1 MHKIKVRNL
10 KRNEVGKFDPEIAGW
25 RNPYKA
31 VIKFDDLLKLPELAH
46 YDGTDDCWILTAT
59 EYEALTSG
67 KNWLMPEK
75 SRQSI
80 LLAID
85 ALKDALA
92 EQENS

>member
-10 KRNEVGKFDPEIAGW
+10 KRNEVGKFDPDVSDW

-31 VIKFDDLLKLPELAH
+31 VIKFEDLLRLPELAH
-46 YDGTDDCWILTAT
+46 YDGLDDAVIMTLA

-85 ALKDALA
+85 ALKDSLT
-92 EQENS
+92 EEK